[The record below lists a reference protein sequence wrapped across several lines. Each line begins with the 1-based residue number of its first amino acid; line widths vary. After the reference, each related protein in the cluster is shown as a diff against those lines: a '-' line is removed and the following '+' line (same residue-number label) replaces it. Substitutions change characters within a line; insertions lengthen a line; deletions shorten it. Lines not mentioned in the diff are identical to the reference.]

1 VRKKTHAEP
10 MPEEQRPASQPPSAA
25 SPEHMLSA
33 REAALWL
40 QVNPR
45 TAQLR
50 ARRAPVAGDPAV
62 RTIAG
67 AYCAPD
73 WWWQKVLAKPIK
85 VGRPR
90 KDES

>member
-1 VRKKTHAEP
+1 MNDERL
-10 MPEEQRPASQPPSAA
+10 
-25 SPEHMLSA
+25 LSA

-50 ARRAPVAGDPAV
+50 ARRALRASDPAV
-62 RTIAG
+62 RSIAG
-67 AYCAPD
+67 AYVAPD
-73 WWWQKVLAKPIK
+73 WWWQKILAKPIK

-90 KDES
+90 KEKP